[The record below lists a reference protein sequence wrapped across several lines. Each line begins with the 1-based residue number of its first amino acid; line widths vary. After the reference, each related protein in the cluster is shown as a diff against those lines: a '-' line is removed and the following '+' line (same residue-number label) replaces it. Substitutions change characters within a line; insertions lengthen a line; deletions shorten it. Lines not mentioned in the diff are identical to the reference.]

1 MAVRNILGA
10 QSIRQKL
17 LLGTLFLA
25 IIPVA
30 VTSVIVGRESLNS
43 GRAALAAPAAGEG
56 NPNEIVRQAFR
67 IGHMRLLAPFA
78 TASELV
84 EMPNVYPLPRMPA
97 NLLGLVNLHGRIVP
111 LFDLAAL
118 FETDHLPRE
127 KRMLLV
133 IGHGNDAAGI
143 VIDGLPRRMAFAP
156 EAQIVA
162 PALPAGVADAVRAA
176 WAVGNDTWFE
186 FDYAQLLDQL
196 AS

>member
-1 MAVRNILGA
+1 MSSPFALPLG
-10 QSIRQKL
+10 L
-17 LLGTLFLA
+17 PPLPPEL
-25 IIPVA
+25 
-30 VTSVIVGRESLNS
+30 
-43 GRAALAAPAAGEG
+43 AALAGKSVAEED
-56 NPNEIVRQAFR
+56 PNLIVRQAFR
-67 IGHMRLLAPFA
+67 IGHMRMLAPFA

-118 FETDHLPRE
+118 FETQHMPRE

-156 EAQIVA
+156 ESRIVP
-162 PALPAGVADAVRAA
+162 PALPAGAAAAVSATYLEGSNA
-176 WAVGNDTWFE
+176 WFE
-186 FDYAQLLDQL
+186 FDYSQLLDL
-196 AS
+196 LVS